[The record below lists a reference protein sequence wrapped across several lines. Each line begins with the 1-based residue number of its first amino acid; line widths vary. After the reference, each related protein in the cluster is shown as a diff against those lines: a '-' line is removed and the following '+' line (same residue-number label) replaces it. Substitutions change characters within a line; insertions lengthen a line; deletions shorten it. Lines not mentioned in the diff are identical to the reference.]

1 MNPHPIRT
9 AATARD
15 IHKRRFFRI
24 LTPPL
29 PMSEVFYTYRLA
41 SFNQLLTPPLLIADV
56 LYGRPLGRASTDQL
70 DISSMLMATVCTAGI
85 LHPGGHE

>member
-1 MNPHPIRT
+1 MTSKGQKTISQGY
-9 AATARD
+9 
-15 IHKRRFFRI
+15 KRSRK
-24 LTPPL
+24 
-29 PMSEVFYTYRLA
+29 A
-41 SFNQLLTPPLLIADV
+41 IADV